1 MFPYAAPRY
10 TGPAMNLANMRSL
23 GISGVDAA
31 CACGRRESV
40 DVSGLAGSVEVPSL
54 RRRLRCIA
62 CGARPEDVR
71 PDWSQYRAS
80 GMGRVC

>member
-1 MFPYAAPRY
+1 MPTRY
-10 TGPAMNLANMRSL
+10 TGPAMDLTNLRSL
-23 GISGVDAA
+23 GMRSVDVS

-40 DVSGLAGSVEVPSL
+40 DVSGLPGEVVVPSL
-54 RRRLRCIA
+54 RLRLRCTG

-80 GMGRVC
+80 GMGGEG

>member
-1 MFPYAAPRY
+1 MPSRY
-10 TGPAMNLANMRSL
+10 TGPAMDLANMRSL
-23 GISGVDAA
+23 GMRAVDVS

-40 DVSGLAGSVEVPSL
+40 DVSSLPGSIEVPAL
-54 RRRLRCIA
+54 RRRLRCSA

-80 GMGRVC
+80 GMGHMSPSR